1 MEAEENADYYDRKT
15 SVIYAYFHLI
25 SSILLI
31 GGIQM
36 LFANVSFMDENKG
49 MMFCCILPIMIMGVC
64 YGIQIW
70 YIVVVKKE
78 LLEINNGG
86 DPNLGGGM
94 DFDH

>member
-15 SVIYAYFHLI
+15 SVKYAYFNLI
-25 SSILLI
+25 SSIVLI
-31 GGIQM
+31 GGILM
-36 LFANVSFMDENKG
+36 LFANFSFMDEFWI
-49 MMFCCILPIMIMGVC
+49 FCCIIPILSIFV
-64 YGIQIW
+64 YNGIYTW

-78 LLEINNGG
+78 LLEINKGV